1 MAINASIAMVGL
13 VKFDGTGNFGL
24 WQRRVKDLL
33 VQQGLVKALYGK
45 TKKPEKMTDDE
56 WEELDMK
63 AVSTIRLL
71 LADEVMYDVMEENST
86 VGIWL
91 NLEKRYMSKSLTN
104 KLHLKQKLYGLK
116 MTEGADLR
124 QHINTFK
131 QIISDMLR
139 IDIKFEDEDKAM
151 MLLTSLPASY
161 EHLVTTLLYGKETLE
176 LEEVSGALLDH
187 YQRKHKD
194 SAESSGEGLVVKGYQ
209 DRGRKKDKD
218 DKSAR
223 GRSKSKSKAV
233 KCFKCQ
239 KKGHMKRDCPEW
251 NKGKEESSTSV
262 NVVADSESDGD
273 MLSVS
278 SSTDGLNNSWLL
290 DSACSF
296 HVTPHRNWFDTY
308 RSINCGSVRMGND
321 ATCTIIGMG
330 TIKIKMSDGVV
341 RTLEEVRHIP
351 DMRKNLI
358 SLGTLDSKGYSYKSE
373 NGIMKVSKGAM
384 IVMTGQKISSNVYK
398 LLGNTILGGVA
409 AVVESED
416 DDTLLWHMRLG
427 HISERGMRELHK
439 RNLLTGIK
447 SCKLDF
453 CKYCIMGKQCRKS
466 LVYFLKNKSEA
477 FAKFKIWKA
486 EVENQT
492 GRKIKCLR
500 TDNGTE
506 YRDGDFLK
514 FCEEHGI
521 KRHFTVRKTPQQNGV
536 AERLNRT
543 ITETARCLRLNA
555 ELPKIFWAEA
565 VDMACYIINRSP
577 RVALDGK
584 VAEEVWTGQEVDYSF
599 MRIFGCP
606 AYVHISSED
615 RSKLDPKSKK
625 CIFLGFKK
633 GVKGYKLWDPVAQK
647 VVISRDVVFDEK
659 SMTKAFKE
667 EKSQAAESSN
677 NIGRSTVQVE
687 LDELESQSN
696 EEPHSNDQEQDST
709 RSDRPKR
716 NKRPPV
722 RYGFED
728 LVSYALLTSSEDPST
743 FQEAIESSE
752 KDKWMEAM
760 VEENESLS
768 KNKTWEL
775 TELPKGKKPIV
786 RHTSIRAVLA
796 LVADQD
802 LELEQLD
809 VKTAFLH
816 GNLDEEIF
824 MEQPEGFKQPGTE
837 NLVCRLKKSLYG
849 LKQLKSLLHKEFE
862 MKDLGAAKKILGM
875 EIHRDRGARKLWLSQ
890 KNYIRKVLE
899 KFSMLDAKPVST
911 PLANHFRLSGSQC
924 PKNEEEIE
932 NMSKVPYASAV
943 GCLMYAMVCTRPD
956 LAHAMSTVSRCMAN
970 PGREHWN
977 AVKWIF
983 RYLKGTAEHG
993 ILFSRQPGTNSVVGY
1008 VDADYAGEVDDRRST
1023 TGYVF
1028 TLSGGPICWKS
1039 TLQSI
1044 VAMST
1049 TEAEYMAVA
1058 EAAKEAL
1065 WLKGLVKELG
1075 LNQGG
1080 VQMHCDSQSAIYL
1093 AKESG
1098 DIVLEKVHTS
1108 ENAADMLMKPVTTAK
1123 FKHCLDLV
1131 NSEVQVGAMIGE
1143 DGKTSGIKKFDGIE
1157 FGCWRVI
1164 RLTLSRSVA
1173 HNVVKE
1179 TTTVGLMT
1187 ALFGMYEKP
1196 SANNKVQLVK
1206 KLFNLNMAEG
1216 IVVEKHLNEFNTIT
1230 NQLSSMEIEF
1240 DDEIHALIVLA
1251 SLPNSW
1257 EAMRMAVSNSA
1268 GKGKLKYDDIR
1279 DLILSEKVRRR
1290 DADIDN
1296 AEGQAFVTENKGRN
1310 RSTWHNDRAMFSDR
1324 HWRKEQTE
1332 DKDQK
1337 HDNEKDTTVV
1347 VDDEEVVVLSVQEQK
1362 YLCFNLISTPVM
1374 DRVSYCNHLGNGRW
1388 KLTKGH
1394 MVVARGRICC
1404 GLYKTHV
1411 KACKKKLNTVG
1422 TTDKTPQ
1429 LRVMVNSVAPK
1440 RVKFSLPDSA
1450 TDGGAICDGECRDG
1464 KLTTCDDD
1472 ELKDSKDL
1480 EQGERALTLEMVEP
1494 HEKRSI
1500 GECRKDNSKN
1510 IWVSNEGEPKNWIKD
1525 IQGEINSL
1533 RMKGIDIDVVFS
1545 LLVKMTKKLELCASS
1560 TGMDPN

>member
-1 MAINASIAMVGL
+1 MAINASIATVGL

-71 LADEVMYDVMEENST
+71 LADEVHVRCHGGE
-86 VGIWL
+86 L
-91 NLEKRYMSKSLTN
+91 NCRDLVESREKIYVQIPHEQTASKA
-104 KLHLKQKLYGLK
+104 KV
-116 MTEGADLR
+116 
-124 QHINTFK
+124 
-131 QIISDMLR
+131 
-139 IDIKFEDEDKAM
+139 DEDKAM

-321 ATCTIIGMG
+321 AACTIIGMG

-384 IVMTGQKISSNVYK
+384 VVMTGQKISSNVYK

-409 AVVESED
+409 AVAESED

-453 CKYCIMGKQCRKS
+453 CKYCIMGKQCRVRFKTATHKTKGILDYVHS
-466 LVYFLKNKSEA
+466 DIWGPVRTPSKGGAQYFMSFIDDYSRKAWVYFLKNKSEA

-514 FCEEHGI
+514 FCEEH
-521 KRHFTVRKTPQQNGV
+521 
-536 AERLNRT
+536 
-543 ITETARCLRLNA
+543 
-555 ELPKIFWAEA
+555 

-606 AYVHISSED
+606 AYVHISGED

-775 TELPKGKKPIV
+775 TELPKGKKPIGCKWVFKKKEAVSEKEGERFKARLVAKGYSQRHGIDYDEVFSPVV

-816 GNLDEEIF
+816 GNLEEEIF
-824 MEQPEGFKQPGTE
+824 MVQPEGFKQPGTE

-849 LKQLKSLLHKEFE
+849 LKQSPRQWYKRFDSYMIQIGYTRCEYDCCVYVRILEDGSYIFLLLYVDDMLIAAKSMCEVNRLKSLLHKEFE

-875 EIHRDRGARKLWLSQ
+875 EIRRDREARKLWLSQ

-943 GCLMYAMVCTRPD
+943 ECLMYAMVCTRPD
-956 LAHAMSTVSRCMAN
+956 LAHAVSTV
-970 PGREHWN
+970 
-977 AVKWIF
+977 
-983 RYLKGTAEHG
+983 
-993 ILFSRQPGTNSVVGY
+993 SRQPGTNSVVGY

-1044 VAMST
+1044 VTMSI

-1065 WLKGLVKELG
+1065 SLKGLVKELG
-1075 LNQGG
+1075 LNQSG

-1093 AKESG
+1093 AKNQVYHARTKHIDVRFHKIRELIVTG
-1098 DIVLEKVHTS
+1098 DIILKKVHTS
-1108 ENAADMLMKPVTTAK
+1108 ENAADMLTKPVTTTK

-1131 NSEVQVGAMIGE
+1131 NV
-1143 DGKTSGIKKFDGIE
+1143 
-1157 FGCWRVI
+1157 
-1164 RLTLSRSVA
+1164 
-1173 HNVVKE
+1173 
-1179 TTTVGLMT
+1179 
-1187 ALFGMYEKP
+1187 
-1196 SANNKVQLVK
+1196 
-1206 KLFNLNMAEG
+1206 
-1216 IVVEKHLNEFNTIT
+1216 
-1230 NQLSSMEIEF
+1230 SS
-1240 DDEIHALIVLA
+1240 L
-1251 SLPNSW
+1251 
-1257 EAMRMAVSNSA
+1257 
-1268 GKGKLKYDDIR
+1268 
-1279 DLILSEKVRRR
+1279 
-1290 DADIDN
+1290 
-1296 AEGQAFVTENKGRN
+1296 
-1310 RSTWHNDRAMFSDR
+1310 
-1324 HWRKEQTE
+1324 
-1332 DKDQK
+1332 
-1337 HDNEKDTTVV
+1337 
-1347 VDDEEVVVLSVQEQK
+1347 
-1362 YLCFNLISTPVM
+1362 
-1374 DRVSYCNHLGNGRW
+1374 
-1388 KLTKGH
+1388 
-1394 MVVARGRICC
+1394 
-1404 GLYKTHV
+1404 
-1411 KACKKKLNTVG
+1411 
-1422 TTDKTPQ
+1422 
-1429 LRVMVNSVAPK
+1429 
-1440 RVKFSLPDSA
+1440 
-1450 TDGGAICDGECRDG
+1450 
-1464 KLTTCDDD
+1464 
-1472 ELKDSKDL
+1472 
-1480 EQGERALTLEMVEP
+1480 
-1494 HEKRSI
+1494 
-1500 GECRKDNSKN
+1500 
-1510 IWVSNEGEPKNWIKD
+1510 
-1525 IQGEINSL
+1525 
-1533 RMKGIDIDVVFS
+1533 
-1545 LLVKMTKKLELCASS
+1545 
-1560 TGMDPN
+1560 

>member
-1 MAINASIAMVGL
+1 MAINASIATVGL

-86 VGIWL
+86 AGIWL

-116 MTEGADLR
+116 MTKGADLR

-151 MLLTSLPASY
+151 MLLTSLPTSY

-239 KKGHMKRDCPEW
+239 KKGHMKRECLEW

-321 ATCTIIGMG
+321 AACTIIGMG

-384 IVMTGQKISSNVYK
+384 IVMTGQKISSSVYK

-453 CKYCIMGKQCRKS
+453 CKYCIMGKQGRVRFKTATHKTKGILDFMHSDIWGPVRTPSKGGAQYFMSFIDDYSRKAW
-466 LVYFLKNKSEA
+466 VYFLKNKSEA

-500 TDNGTE
+500 IDNGTE

-543 ITETARCLRLNA
+543 IIETARCLRLNA

-606 AYVHISSED
+606 AYVHISGED

-625 CIFLGFKK
+625 CILFGFKK

-709 RSDRPKR
+709 RSDRPKC

-752 KDKWMEAM
+752 NDKWMEAM

-775 TELPKGKKPIV
+775 TELPKGKKPIGCKWVFKKKEAVSEKEGERFKARLVAKGYSQRHGIDYDEVFSPVV

-816 GNLDEEIF
+816 GNLEEEIF

-849 LKQLKSLLHKEFE
+849 LKQSPRQWYKRFDSYMIQIGYTRCEYDCCVYVRILEDGSYIFLLLYVDDMLIAAKSMCEVNRLKSLLHKEFE

-956 LAHAMSTVSRCMAN
+956 LAM
-970 PGREHWN
+970 
-977 AVKWIF
+977 
-983 RYLKGTAEHG
+983 
-993 ILFSRQPGTNSVVGY
+993 
-1008 VDADYAGEVDDRRST
+1008 
-1023 TGYVF
+1023 
-1028 TLSGGPICWKS
+1028 
-1039 TLQSI
+1039 
-1044 VAMST
+1044 
-1049 TEAEYMAVA
+1049 
-1058 EAAKEAL
+1058 
-1065 WLKGLVKELG
+1065 
-1075 LNQGG
+1075 
-1080 VQMHCDSQSAIYL
+1080 
-1093 AKESG
+1093 
-1098 DIVLEKVHTS
+1098 
-1108 ENAADMLMKPVTTAK
+1108 
-1123 FKHCLDLV
+1123 
-1131 NSEVQVGAMIGE
+1131 
-1143 DGKTSGIKKFDGIE
+1143 
-1157 FGCWRVI
+1157 
-1164 RLTLSRSVA
+1164 
-1173 HNVVKE
+1173 
-1179 TTTVGLMT
+1179 
-1187 ALFGMYEKP
+1187 
-1196 SANNKVQLVK
+1196 
-1206 KLFNLNMAEG
+1206 
-1216 IVVEKHLNEFNTIT
+1216 
-1230 NQLSSMEIEF
+1230 
-1240 DDEIHALIVLA
+1240 
-1251 SLPNSW
+1251 
-1257 EAMRMAVSNSA
+1257 
-1268 GKGKLKYDDIR
+1268 
-1279 DLILSEKVRRR
+1279 
-1290 DADIDN
+1290 
-1296 AEGQAFVTENKGRN
+1296 
-1310 RSTWHNDRAMFSDR
+1310 
-1324 HWRKEQTE
+1324 
-1332 DKDQK
+1332 
-1337 HDNEKDTTVV
+1337 
-1347 VDDEEVVVLSVQEQK
+1347 
-1362 YLCFNLISTPVM
+1362 
-1374 DRVSYCNHLGNGRW
+1374 
-1388 KLTKGH
+1388 
-1394 MVVARGRICC
+1394 
-1404 GLYKTHV
+1404 
-1411 KACKKKLNTVG
+1411 
-1422 TTDKTPQ
+1422 
-1429 LRVMVNSVAPK
+1429 
-1440 RVKFSLPDSA
+1440 
-1450 TDGGAICDGECRDG
+1450 
-1464 KLTTCDDD
+1464 
-1472 ELKDSKDL
+1472 
-1480 EQGERALTLEMVEP
+1480 
-1494 HEKRSI
+1494 
-1500 GECRKDNSKN
+1500 
-1510 IWVSNEGEPKNWIKD
+1510 
-1525 IQGEINSL
+1525 
-1533 RMKGIDIDVVFS
+1533 
-1545 LLVKMTKKLELCASS
+1545 
-1560 TGMDPN
+1560 

>member
-1 MAINASIAMVGL
+1 MAINASIATVGL

-71 LADEVMYDVMEENST
+71 LADKVMYDVMEENST
-86 VGIWL
+86 AGIWL

-223 GRSKSKSKAV
+223 GRSKSKNKTI

-239 KKGHMKRDCPEW
+239 KKGHMKRECPEW

-341 RTLEEVRHIP
+341 RTLEE
-351 DMRKNLI
+351 
-358 SLGTLDSKGYSYKSE
+358 
-373 NGIMKVSKGAM
+373 GAM
-384 IVMTGQKISSNVYK
+384 VVMTGQKISSNVYK

-409 AVVESED
+409 AVAESED

-427 HISERGMRELHK
+427 HMSERDIWGPVRTPSKGGAQYFMSF
-439 RNLLTGIK
+439 IDDY
-447 SCKLDF
+447 S
-453 CKYCIMGKQCRKS
+453 RKAW
-466 LVYFLKNKSEA
+466 VYFLKNKSEA

-606 AYVHISSED
+606 AYVHISGED

-687 LDELESQSN
+687 LDELESQSD

-775 TELPKGKKPIV
+775 TELPKGKKPIGCKWVFKKKEAVSEKEGERFKARLVAKGYSQRHGIDYDEVFSPVV

-816 GNLDEEIF
+816 GNLEEEIF
-824 MEQPEGFKQPGTE
+824 MVQPEGFKQPGTE

-849 LKQLKSLLHKEFE
+849 LKQSPRQWYKRFDSYMIQIGYTRCEYDCCVYVRILEDGSYIFLLLYVDDMLIAAKSMCEVNRLKSLLHKEFE

-875 EIHRDRGARKLWLSQ
+875 EIRRDRETRKLWLSQ

-956 LAHAMSTVSRCMAN
+956 LGSCN
-970 PGREHWN
+970 
-977 AVKWIF
+977 
-983 RYLKGTAEHG
+983 
-993 ILFSRQPGTNSVVGY
+993 
-1008 VDADYAGEVDDRRST
+1008 YAGEVDDRRST

-1080 VQMHCDSQSAIYL
+1080 VQ
-1093 AKESG
+1093 
-1098 DIVLEKVHTS
+1098 
-1108 ENAADMLMKPVTTAK
+1108 NAL
-1123 FKHCLDLV
+1123 
-1131 NSEVQVGAMIGE
+1131 
-1143 DGKTSGIKKFDGIE
+1143 
-1157 FGCWRVI
+1157 
-1164 RLTLSRSVA
+1164 
-1173 HNVVKE
+1173 
-1179 TTTVGLMT
+1179 
-1187 ALFGMYEKP
+1187 
-1196 SANNKVQLVK
+1196 
-1206 KLFNLNMAEG
+1206 
-1216 IVVEKHLNEFNTIT
+1216 
-1230 NQLSSMEIEF
+1230 
-1240 DDEIHALIVLA
+1240 
-1251 SLPNSW
+1251 
-1257 EAMRMAVSNSA
+1257 
-1268 GKGKLKYDDIR
+1268 
-1279 DLILSEKVRRR
+1279 
-1290 DADIDN
+1290 
-1296 AEGQAFVTENKGRN
+1296 
-1310 RSTWHNDRAMFSDR
+1310 
-1324 HWRKEQTE
+1324 
-1332 DKDQK
+1332 
-1337 HDNEKDTTVV
+1337 
-1347 VDDEEVVVLSVQEQK
+1347 
-1362 YLCFNLISTPVM
+1362 
-1374 DRVSYCNHLGNGRW
+1374 
-1388 KLTKGH
+1388 
-1394 MVVARGRICC
+1394 
-1404 GLYKTHV
+1404 
-1411 KACKKKLNTVG
+1411 
-1422 TTDKTPQ
+1422 
-1429 LRVMVNSVAPK
+1429 
-1440 RVKFSLPDSA
+1440 
-1450 TDGGAICDGECRDG
+1450 
-1464 KLTTCDDD
+1464 
-1472 ELKDSKDL
+1472 
-1480 EQGERALTLEMVEP
+1480 
-1494 HEKRSI
+1494 
-1500 GECRKDNSKN
+1500 
-1510 IWVSNEGEPKNWIKD
+1510 
-1525 IQGEINSL
+1525 
-1533 RMKGIDIDVVFS
+1533 
-1545 LLVKMTKKLELCASS
+1545 
-1560 TGMDPN
+1560 

>member
-1 MAINASIAMVGL
+1 MAINASIATVGL

-86 VGIWL
+86 AGIWL

-223 GRSKSKSKAV
+223 GRSKSKSKTV

-278 SSTDGLNNSWLL
+278 SSTD
-290 DSACSF
+290 
-296 HVTPHRNWFDTY
+296 
-308 RSINCGSVRMGND
+308 
-321 ATCTIIGMG
+321 
-330 TIKIKMSDGVV
+330 
-341 RTLEEVRHIP
+341 
-351 DMRKNLI
+351 
-358 SLGTLDSKGYSYKSE
+358 
-373 NGIMKVSKGAM
+373 
-384 IVMTGQKISSNVYK
+384 
-398 LLGNTILGGVA
+398 GNTILGGVA

-453 CKYCIMGKQCRKS
+453 CKYCIMGKQCRVRFKTATHKTKGILDYVHS
-466 LVYFLKNKSEA
+466 DIWGPVRTPSKGGAQYFMSFIDDYSRKTWVYFLKNKSEA

-514 FCEEHGI
+514 FCEEYGI

-606 AYVHISSED
+606 AYVHISGED

-775 TELPKGKKPIV
+775 TELPKGKKPIGCKWVFKKKEAVSEKEGERFKARLVAKGYSQRHGIDYDEVFSPVV

-816 GNLDEEIF
+816 GNLEEEIF

-849 LKQLKSLLHKEFE
+849 LKLKSLLHKEFE

-875 EIHRDRGARKLWLSQ
+875 EIHRDRGVRKLWLSQ

-956 LAHAMSTVSRCMAN
+956 LAHAVSTVSRYMAN

-1093 AKESG
+1093 AKNQVYHARTKHIDVRFHKIRELIVTG

-1108 ENAADMLMKPVTTAK
+1108 ENAADMLTKPVTTAK

-1131 NSEVQVGAMIGE
+1131 NV
-1143 DGKTSGIKKFDGIE
+1143 
-1157 FGCWRVI
+1157 
-1164 RLTLSRSVA
+1164 
-1173 HNVVKE
+1173 
-1179 TTTVGLMT
+1179 
-1187 ALFGMYEKP
+1187 
-1196 SANNKVQLVK
+1196 
-1206 KLFNLNMAEG
+1206 
-1216 IVVEKHLNEFNTIT
+1216 
-1230 NQLSSMEIEF
+1230 SS
-1240 DDEIHALIVLA
+1240 L
-1251 SLPNSW
+1251 
-1257 EAMRMAVSNSA
+1257 
-1268 GKGKLKYDDIR
+1268 
-1279 DLILSEKVRRR
+1279 
-1290 DADIDN
+1290 
-1296 AEGQAFVTENKGRN
+1296 
-1310 RSTWHNDRAMFSDR
+1310 
-1324 HWRKEQTE
+1324 
-1332 DKDQK
+1332 
-1337 HDNEKDTTVV
+1337 
-1347 VDDEEVVVLSVQEQK
+1347 
-1362 YLCFNLISTPVM
+1362 
-1374 DRVSYCNHLGNGRW
+1374 
-1388 KLTKGH
+1388 
-1394 MVVARGRICC
+1394 
-1404 GLYKTHV
+1404 
-1411 KACKKKLNTVG
+1411 
-1422 TTDKTPQ
+1422 
-1429 LRVMVNSVAPK
+1429 
-1440 RVKFSLPDSA
+1440 
-1450 TDGGAICDGECRDG
+1450 
-1464 KLTTCDDD
+1464 
-1472 ELKDSKDL
+1472 
-1480 EQGERALTLEMVEP
+1480 
-1494 HEKRSI
+1494 
-1500 GECRKDNSKN
+1500 
-1510 IWVSNEGEPKNWIKD
+1510 
-1525 IQGEINSL
+1525 
-1533 RMKGIDIDVVFS
+1533 
-1545 LLVKMTKKLELCASS
+1545 
-1560 TGMDPN
+1560 

>member
-1 MAINASIAMVGL
+1 MAINASIATVGL

-45 TKKPEKMTDDE
+45 TKKPEKMTDEE

-86 VGIWL
+86 AGIWL

-116 MTEGADLR
+116 MTE
-124 QHINTFK
+124 
-131 QIISDMLR
+131 
-139 IDIKFEDEDKAM
+139 DKAM

-161 EHLVTTLLYGKETLE
+161 EHLVMTLLYGKETLE

-223 GRSKSKSKAV
+223 GRSKSKSKTV
-233 KCFKCQ
+233 KYFKCQ

-384 IVMTGQKISSNVYK
+384 VVMTGQKISSNVYK

-409 AVVESED
+409 AIAESED

-427 HISERGMRELHK
+427 HMSERGMRELHK

-447 SCKLDF
+447 F
-453 CKYCIMGKQCRKS
+453 GKQKW
-466 LVYFLKNKSEA
+466 
-477 FAKFKIWKA
+477 KIRL
-486 EVENQT
+486 E
-492 GRKIKCLR
+492 RKIKCLR

-514 FCEEHGI
+514 FCEEH
-521 KRHFTVRKTPQQNGV
+521 
-536 AERLNRT
+536 
-543 ITETARCLRLNA
+543 
-555 ELPKIFWAEA
+555 

-584 VAEEVWTGQEVDYSF
+584 VAEEVWTGQEIDYSF

-606 AYVHISSED
+606 AYVHISGED
-615 RSKLDPKSKK
+615 RSKLNPKSKK

-633 GVKGYKLWDPVAQK
+633 GVKRYKLWDLVAQK

-667 EKSQAAESSN
+667 KKSQAAESSN

-687 LDELESQSN
+687 LDELESQSD

-709 RSDRPKR
+709 RSDRPKC

-743 FQEAIESSE
+743 FQEAVSE
-752 KDKWMEAM
+752 K
-760 VEENESLS
+760 EEERFKARLVA
-768 KNKTWEL
+768 
-775 TELPKGKKPIV
+775 KGYSQRHGIDYDEVFSPVV

-816 GNLDEEIF
+816 GNLEEEIF
-824 MEQPEGFKQPGTE
+824 MVQPEGFKQPGTE

-849 LKQLKSLLHKEFE
+849 LKQSPRQWYKRFDSYMIQIGYTRCEYDCCVYVRILEDGSYIFLLLYVDDMLIAAKSMCEVKRLKSLLHKEFE

-875 EIHRDRGARKLWLSQ
+875 EIRRDRETRKLWLSQ

-911 PLANHFRLSGSQC
+911 SLANHFRLSGSQC

-956 LAHAMSTVSRCMAN
+956 LAHAVSTVSRYMAN

-1023 TGYVF
+1023 TGFVF

-1093 AKESG
+1093 AKNQVYHARTKHIDVRFHKIRELIVTG

-1108 ENAADMLMKPVTTAK
+1108 ENAADMLTKPITTAK

-1131 NSEVQVGAMIGE
+1131 N
-1143 DGKTSGIKKFDGIE
+1143 
-1157 FGCWRVI
+1157 
-1164 RLTLSRSVA
+1164 
-1173 HNVVKE
+1173 
-1179 TTTVGLMT
+1179 
-1187 ALFGMYEKP
+1187 
-1196 SANNKVQLVK
+1196 
-1206 KLFNLNMAEG
+1206 
-1216 IVVEKHLNEFNTIT
+1216 
-1230 NQLSSMEIEF
+1230 
-1240 DDEIHALIVLA
+1240 
-1251 SLPNSW
+1251 
-1257 EAMRMAVSNSA
+1257 
-1268 GKGKLKYDDIR
+1268 
-1279 DLILSEKVRRR
+1279 
-1290 DADIDN
+1290 
-1296 AEGQAFVTENKGRN
+1296 
-1310 RSTWHNDRAMFSDR
+1310 
-1324 HWRKEQTE
+1324 
-1332 DKDQK
+1332 
-1337 HDNEKDTTVV
+1337 
-1347 VDDEEVVVLSVQEQK
+1347 
-1362 YLCFNLISTPVM
+1362 
-1374 DRVSYCNHLGNGRW
+1374 
-1388 KLTKGH
+1388 
-1394 MVVARGRICC
+1394 
-1404 GLYKTHV
+1404 
-1411 KACKKKLNTVG
+1411 
-1422 TTDKTPQ
+1422 
-1429 LRVMVNSVAPK
+1429 VNS
-1440 RVKFSLPDSA
+1440 L
-1450 TDGGAICDGECRDG
+1450 
-1464 KLTTCDDD
+1464 
-1472 ELKDSKDL
+1472 
-1480 EQGERALTLEMVEP
+1480 
-1494 HEKRSI
+1494 
-1500 GECRKDNSKN
+1500 
-1510 IWVSNEGEPKNWIKD
+1510 
-1525 IQGEINSL
+1525 
-1533 RMKGIDIDVVFS
+1533 
-1545 LLVKMTKKLELCASS
+1545 
-1560 TGMDPN
+1560 

>member
-1 MAINASIAMVGL
+1 MAINASIATVGL
-13 VKFDGTGNFGL
+13 IKFDGTGNFGL

-33 VQQGLVKALYGK
+33 VQQSLVKALYGK

-86 VGIWL
+86 TGIWL

-116 MTEGADLR
+116 MT
-124 QHINTFK
+124 
-131 QIISDMLR
+131 
-139 IDIKFEDEDKAM
+139 EDKAM

-194 SAESSGEGLVVKGYQ
+194 SVESSGEGLVVKGYQ

-218 DKSAR
+218 DKSAK
-223 GRSKSKSKAV
+223 GRSKSKSK
-233 KCFKCQ
+233 
-239 KKGHMKRDCPEW
+239 
-251 NKGKEESSTSV
+251 T
-262 NVVADSESDGD
+262 
-273 MLSVS
+273 
-278 SSTDGLNNSWLL
+278 
-290 DSACSF
+290 
-296 HVTPHRNWFDTY
+296 
-308 RSINCGSVRMGND
+308 VR
-321 ATCTIIGMG
+321 
-330 TIKIKMSDGVV
+330 
-341 RTLEEVRHIP
+341 R
-351 DMRKNLI
+351 
-358 SLGTLDSKGYSYKSE
+358 
-373 NGIMKVSKGAM
+373 
-384 IVMTGQKISSNVYK
+384 ISSNVYK

-409 AVVESED
+409 AVAESED
-416 DDTLLWHMRLG
+416 DDTRLWHMRLG
-427 HISERGMRELHK
+427 HMSERGMSELHK

-447 SCKLDF
+447 KAW
-453 CKYCIMGKQCRKS
+453 I
-466 LVYFLKNKSEA
+466 YFLKNKSEA

-486 EVENQT
+486 KVENQT
-492 GRKIKCLR
+492 ERKIKCLR

-514 FCEEHGI
+514 FYEEHGI

-543 ITETARCLRLNA
+543 ITETARCLRMNA
-555 ELPKIFWAEA
+555 ELPKIFWKEA
-565 VDMACYIINRSP
+565 VDMACYIINRSS

-606 AYVHISSED
+606 AYVHISGED

-667 EKSQAAESSN
+667 DKSQAAESSN

-687 LDELESQSN
+687 LDELESQSD

-760 VEENESLS
+760 VEGNESLS

-775 TELPKGKKPIV
+775 KPIGCKWVFKKKEAVSEKEGERFKARLVAKGYSQRHGIDYDEVFSLVV

-796 LVADQD
+796 LVAHQN

-816 GNLDEEIF
+816 GNLEEEIF
-824 MEQPEGFKQPGTE
+824 MIGYTRCEYDCCVYVRILEDGSYIF
-837 NLVCRLKKSLYG
+837 LLLYVDDMLIAAKSMCEVNR
-849 LKQLKSLLHKEFE
+849 LKSLLHKEFE

-875 EIHRDRGARKLWLSQ
+875 EIRRDRGARKLWLSQ
-890 KNYIRKVLE
+890 KNYIRKVFE
-899 KFSMLDAKPVST
+899 NFSMLDAKPMST
-911 PLANHFRLSGSQC
+911 PLAKNFRLSGSQC

-943 GCLMYAMVCTRPD
+943 GCLMYAMVCTRPN
-956 LAHAMSTVSRCMAN
+956 LAHA
-970 PGREHWN
+970 
-977 AVKWIF
+977 
-983 RYLKGTAEHG
+983 
-993 ILFSRQPGTNSVVGY
+993 PGTNSVVGY
-1008 VDADYAGEVDDRRST
+1008 VDANYT
-1023 TGYVF
+1023 
-1028 TLSGGPICWKS
+1028 GGPICWKS

-1058 EAAKEAL
+1058 EAVKEVL

-1093 AKESG
+1093 AKNQVYHARTKHINVRFHKIRELIVTG
-1098 DIVLEKVHTS
+1098 DIILEKVHTS
-1108 ENAADMLMKPVTTAK
+1108 ENAADMLTKPVTATK

-1131 NSEVQVGAMIGE
+1131 NV
-1143 DGKTSGIKKFDGIE
+1143 
-1157 FGCWRVI
+1157 
-1164 RLTLSRSVA
+1164 
-1173 HNVVKE
+1173 
-1179 TTTVGLMT
+1179 
-1187 ALFGMYEKP
+1187 
-1196 SANNKVQLVK
+1196 
-1206 KLFNLNMAEG
+1206 
-1216 IVVEKHLNEFNTIT
+1216 
-1230 NQLSSMEIEF
+1230 SS
-1240 DDEIHALIVLA
+1240 L
-1251 SLPNSW
+1251 
-1257 EAMRMAVSNSA
+1257 
-1268 GKGKLKYDDIR
+1268 
-1279 DLILSEKVRRR
+1279 
-1290 DADIDN
+1290 
-1296 AEGQAFVTENKGRN
+1296 
-1310 RSTWHNDRAMFSDR
+1310 
-1324 HWRKEQTE
+1324 
-1332 DKDQK
+1332 
-1337 HDNEKDTTVV
+1337 
-1347 VDDEEVVVLSVQEQK
+1347 
-1362 YLCFNLISTPVM
+1362 
-1374 DRVSYCNHLGNGRW
+1374 
-1388 KLTKGH
+1388 
-1394 MVVARGRICC
+1394 
-1404 GLYKTHV
+1404 
-1411 KACKKKLNTVG
+1411 
-1422 TTDKTPQ
+1422 
-1429 LRVMVNSVAPK
+1429 
-1440 RVKFSLPDSA
+1440 
-1450 TDGGAICDGECRDG
+1450 
-1464 KLTTCDDD
+1464 
-1472 ELKDSKDL
+1472 
-1480 EQGERALTLEMVEP
+1480 
-1494 HEKRSI
+1494 
-1500 GECRKDNSKN
+1500 
-1510 IWVSNEGEPKNWIKD
+1510 
-1525 IQGEINSL
+1525 
-1533 RMKGIDIDVVFS
+1533 
-1545 LLVKMTKKLELCASS
+1545 
-1560 TGMDPN
+1560 

>member
-1 MAINASIAMVGL
+1 MAINASIATVGL

-45 TKKPEKMTDDE
+45 TKKPEKMTDDK

-86 VGIWL
+86 AGIWL

-223 GRSKSKSKAV
+223 GRSKSKSKTV

-239 KKGHMKRDCPEW
+239 KKGHMKRECPEW

-290 DSACSF
+290 GFRMFFSRDS
-296 HVTPHRNWFDTY
+296 PQEL
-308 RSINCGSVRMGND
+308 VR
-321 ATCTIIGMG
+321 
-330 TIKIKMSDGVV
+330 
-341 RTLEEVRHIP
+341 
-351 DMRKNLI
+351 
-358 SLGTLDSKGYSYKSE
+358 
-373 NGIMKVSKGAM
+373 
-384 IVMTGQKISSNVYK
+384 KISSNVYK

-409 AVVESED
+409 AVAESED

-427 HISERGMRELHK
+427 HMSERGMRELHK

-453 CKYCIMGKQCRKS
+453 CKYCIMGKQCRVRFKTATHKTKGILDYVHS
-466 LVYFLKNKSEA
+466 DIWGPVRTPSKGGAQYFMSFIDDYSRKAWVYFLKNKSEA

-521 KRHFTVRKTPQQNGV
+521 KRHFTIRKTPQQNGV

-606 AYVHISSED
+606 AYVHISGED

-647 VVISRDVVFDEK
+647 VVISRDVV
-659 SMTKAFKE
+659 
-667 EKSQAAESSN
+667 
-677 NIGRSTVQVE
+677 E
-687 LDELESQSN
+687 LDELESQSD

-752 KDKWMEAM
+752 KDKWMKDYKKIVFEQ
-760 VEENESLS
+760 
-768 KNKTWEL
+768 NKTWEL
-775 TELPKGKKPIV
+775 TELPKGKKPIGCKWVFKKKEAVSEKEGERFKARLVAKGYSQRHGIDYDEVFSPVV

-809 VKTAFLH
+809 VKT
-816 GNLDEEIF
+816 
-824 MEQPEGFKQPGTE
+824 GFPSWEFGGRDFHETE
-837 NLVCRLKKSLYG
+837 R
-849 LKQLKSLLHKEFE
+849 
-862 MKDLGAAKKILGM
+862 
-875 EIHRDRGARKLWLSQ
+875 ARKLWLSQ

-956 LAHAMSTVSRCMAN
+956 LAHAVSTVSRYMAN

-1108 ENAADMLMKPVTTAK
+1108 ENAADMLTKPVTTAK

-1131 NSEVQVGAMIGE
+1131 NRTGTHFLMDCNAQLLTGLSGNDRLIVASACFTSFCSFNLSGKFLVLPGVLPLPQLSPALPSRHRQKSGCLRCQEADSSPNRLAATLGSPATELRSRHLCSRLKDLREARPNRARINPIRRRTRLHAPPKVPGAVILGSSATGLRSRHLHRRWKDLEELGPNRAKFILIGAWTRRHAPVKVPAPSSPSSHATRSNQKNYHLICAFCKHRGHTIDRCNMRAGILQRSAALTASESVPSSDAA
-1143 DGKTSGIKKFDGIE
+1143 SFDP
-1157 FGCWRVI
+1157 VS
-1164 RLTLSRSVA
+1164 LTTPTYSIADLQ
-1173 HNVVKE
+1173 
-1179 TTTVGLMT
+1179 
-1187 ALFGMYEKP
+1187 ALF
-1196 SANNKVQLVK
+1196 SQVQ
-1206 KLFNLNMAEG
+1206 A
-1216 IVVEKHLNEFNTIT
+1216 
-1230 NQLSSMEIEF
+1230 LSSS
-1240 DDEIHALIVLA
+1240 A
-1251 SLPNSW
+1251 
-1257 EAMRMAVSNSA
+1257 SNSA
-1268 GKGKLKYDDIR
+1268 
-1279 DLILSEKVRRR
+1279 
-1290 DADIDN
+1290 
-1296 AEGQAFVTENKGRN
+1296 
-1310 RSTWHNDRAMFSDR
+1310 
-1324 HWRKEQTE
+1324 
-1332 DKDQK
+1332 
-1337 HDNEKDTTVV
+1337 
-1347 VDDEEVVVLSVQEQK
+1347 LSVTPGISSEWF
-1362 YLCFNLISTPVM
+1362 LDSACCNHMTDNPHLTSAHTPPVLPTITTADGSAMTVSHVGSISTPNLS
-1374 DRVSYCNHLGNGRW
+1374 VSDVFCVPKLHLNLLSVGQLTELGLNLFFSSRGCLVQDSRTGQIVGSARKVGRLFE
-1388 KLTKGH
+1388 LTSLH
-1394 MVVARGRICC
+1394 FPSSSVSAPVIAASASIE
-1404 GLYKTHV
+1404 LW
-1411 KACKKKLNTVG
+1411 
-1422 TTDKTPQ
+1422 
-1429 LRVMVNSVAPK
+1429 LR
-1440 RVKFSLPDSA
+1440 
-1450 TDGGAICDGECRDG
+1450 
-1464 KLTTCDDD
+1464 
-1472 ELKDSKDL
+1472 
-1480 EQGERALTLEMVEP
+1480 
-1494 HEKRSI
+1494 
-1500 GECRKDNSKN
+1500 
-1510 IWVSNEGEPKNWIKD
+1510 
-1525 IQGEINSL
+1525 
-1533 RMKGIDIDVVFS
+1533 
-1545 LLVKMTKKLELCASS
+1545 
-1560 TGMDPN
+1560 

>member
-1 MAINASIAMVGL
+1 MAINASIATVGL
-13 VKFDGTGNFGL
+13 VKFDGTSNFGL

-45 TKKPEKMTDDE
+45 TKKLEKMTDEE

-71 LADEVMYDVMEENST
+71 LADKVMYDVMEENST
-86 VGIWL
+86 AGIWL

-116 MTEGADLR
+116 MTEGADLS

-161 EHLVTTLLYGKETLE
+161 EHLVTTLLYEKETLE
-176 LEEVSGALLDH
+176 LEEVSGAL
-187 YQRKHKD
+187 
-194 SAESSGEGLVVKGYQ
+194 
-209 DRGRKKDKD
+209 KKDKD
-218 DKSAR
+218 EKSAR
-223 GRSKSKSKAV
+223 GRSKSKSKTV
-233 KCFKCQ
+233 KCYKCQ

-308 RSINCGSVRMGND
+308 RLINCGSVRMGND

-384 IVMTGQKISSNVYK
+384 VVMTGQKISSNVYK

-409 AVVESED
+409 AVAESED
-416 DDTLLWHMRLG
+416 DDTLLWHMRLR
-427 HISERGMRELHK
+427 HMSER
-439 RNLLTGIK
+439 
-447 SCKLDF
+447 
-453 CKYCIMGKQCRKS
+453 
-466 LVYFLKNKSEA
+466 
-477 FAKFKIWKA
+477 
-486 EVENQT
+486 
-492 GRKIKCLR
+492 
-500 TDNGTE
+500 GTE

-577 RVALDGK
+577 RVALDEK
-584 VAEEVWTGQEVDYSF
+584 VAEEVWTGQEIDYSF
-599 MRIFGCP
+599 MRIF
-606 AYVHISSED
+606 E
-615 RSKLDPKSKK
+615 
-625 CIFLGFKK
+625 K

-687 LDELESQSN
+687 LDELESQSD

-709 RSDRPKR
+709 KSDRPKR

-775 TELPKGKKPIV
+775 TELPKGKKPIGCKWVFKKKEAVSEKEGERFKARLVAKGYSQRHGIDYDEVFSPVV

-796 LVADQD
+796 LVAHQD

-816 GNLDEEIF
+816 GNLEEEIF
-824 MEQPEGFKQPGTE
+824 MVQPEGFKQLGTE

-849 LKQLKSLLHKEFE
+849 LKQSPRQWYKRFDSYMIQIGYTRCEYDCCVYVRILEDGSFIFLLLYVDDMLIVAKSMCEVNRLNSLLHKEFE
-862 MKDLGAAKKILGM
+862 MKDLSAAKKILGM
-875 EIHRDRGARKLWLSQ
+875 EIRRDRGARKLWLSQ

-899 KFSMLDAKPVST
+899 KFSMLNAKPVST

-932 NMSKVPYASAV
+932 NMSKVPYVSAV

-956 LAHAMSTVSRCMAN
+956 LAHAVSTVSSYMAN

-983 RYLKGTAEHG
+983 RYLKGTAEHE
-993 ILFSRQPGTNSVVGY
+993 ILFSKQLGTNLVVGY
-1008 VDADYAGEVDDRRST
+1008 VDADYAGELDDRRST

-1058 EAAKEAL
+1058 EVAKEAL

-1093 AKESG
+1093 AKNQVYHARTKHIDVRFHKIRELIVTG

-1108 ENAADMLMKPVTTAK
+1108 ENAANMLTKPVTTAK

-1131 NSEVQVGAMIGE
+1131 NV
-1143 DGKTSGIKKFDGIE
+1143 
-1157 FGCWRVI
+1157 
-1164 RLTLSRSVA
+1164 
-1173 HNVVKE
+1173 
-1179 TTTVGLMT
+1179 
-1187 ALFGMYEKP
+1187 
-1196 SANNKVQLVK
+1196 
-1206 KLFNLNMAEG
+1206 
-1216 IVVEKHLNEFNTIT
+1216 
-1230 NQLSSMEIEF
+1230 SS
-1240 DDEIHALIVLA
+1240 L
-1251 SLPNSW
+1251 
-1257 EAMRMAVSNSA
+1257 
-1268 GKGKLKYDDIR
+1268 
-1279 DLILSEKVRRR
+1279 
-1290 DADIDN
+1290 
-1296 AEGQAFVTENKGRN
+1296 
-1310 RSTWHNDRAMFSDR
+1310 
-1324 HWRKEQTE
+1324 
-1332 DKDQK
+1332 
-1337 HDNEKDTTVV
+1337 
-1347 VDDEEVVVLSVQEQK
+1347 
-1362 YLCFNLISTPVM
+1362 
-1374 DRVSYCNHLGNGRW
+1374 
-1388 KLTKGH
+1388 
-1394 MVVARGRICC
+1394 
-1404 GLYKTHV
+1404 
-1411 KACKKKLNTVG
+1411 
-1422 TTDKTPQ
+1422 
-1429 LRVMVNSVAPK
+1429 
-1440 RVKFSLPDSA
+1440 
-1450 TDGGAICDGECRDG
+1450 
-1464 KLTTCDDD
+1464 
-1472 ELKDSKDL
+1472 
-1480 EQGERALTLEMVEP
+1480 
-1494 HEKRSI
+1494 
-1500 GECRKDNSKN
+1500 
-1510 IWVSNEGEPKNWIKD
+1510 
-1525 IQGEINSL
+1525 
-1533 RMKGIDIDVVFS
+1533 
-1545 LLVKMTKKLELCASS
+1545 
-1560 TGMDPN
+1560 

>member
-1 MAINASIAMVGL
+1 MAINASIATVGL

-86 VGIWL
+86 AGIWL

-151 MLLTSLPASY
+151 MLLTSLPDF
-161 EHLVTTLLYGKETLE
+161 LRTP
-176 LEEVSGALLDH
+176 
-187 YQRKHKD
+187 
-194 SAESSGEGLVVKGYQ
+194 AESSGEGLVVKGYQ

-223 GRSKSKSKAV
+223 GRSKSKSKTV

-239 KKGHMKRDCPEW
+239 KKGHMKRECPEW

-321 ATCTIIGMG
+321 AACTIIGMG

-409 AVVESED
+409 AVAESED

-427 HISERGMRELHK
+427 HMSERGMRELHK

-453 CKYCIMGKQCRKS
+453 CKYCIMGKQCRVRFKTATHKTKGILDYVHS
-466 LVYFLKNKSEA
+466 DIWGPVRTPSKGGAQYFMSFIDDYSRKAWVYFLKNKSEA

-606 AYVHISSED
+606 AYVHISGED

-775 TELPKGKKPIV
+775 TELPKGKKPIGCKWVFKKKEAVSEKEGERFKARLVAKGYSQRHGIDYDEVFSPVV

-816 GNLDEEIF
+816 GNLEEEIF

-849 LKQLKSLLHKEFE
+849 LKQSPRQWYKRLKSLLHKEFE

-875 EIHRDRGARKLWLSQ
+875 EIHRRQRGKKAVVVSEKLHQ
-890 KNYIRKVLE
+890 EV
-899 KFSMLDAKPVST
+899 
-911 PLANHFRLSGSQC
+911 
-924 PKNEEEIE
+924 
-932 NMSKVPYASAV
+932 
-943 GCLMYAMVCTRPD
+943 
-956 LAHAMSTVSRCMAN
+956 STVSRYMAN

-1093 AKESG
+1093 AKNQVYHARTKHIDVRFHKIRELIVTG

-1108 ENAADMLMKPVTTAK
+1108 ENAADMLTKPVTTAK

-1131 NSEVQVGAMIGE
+1131 NV
-1143 DGKTSGIKKFDGIE
+1143 
-1157 FGCWRVI
+1157 
-1164 RLTLSRSVA
+1164 
-1173 HNVVKE
+1173 
-1179 TTTVGLMT
+1179 
-1187 ALFGMYEKP
+1187 
-1196 SANNKVQLVK
+1196 
-1206 KLFNLNMAEG
+1206 
-1216 IVVEKHLNEFNTIT
+1216 
-1230 NQLSSMEIEF
+1230 SS
-1240 DDEIHALIVLA
+1240 L
-1251 SLPNSW
+1251 
-1257 EAMRMAVSNSA
+1257 
-1268 GKGKLKYDDIR
+1268 
-1279 DLILSEKVRRR
+1279 
-1290 DADIDN
+1290 
-1296 AEGQAFVTENKGRN
+1296 
-1310 RSTWHNDRAMFSDR
+1310 
-1324 HWRKEQTE
+1324 
-1332 DKDQK
+1332 
-1337 HDNEKDTTVV
+1337 
-1347 VDDEEVVVLSVQEQK
+1347 
-1362 YLCFNLISTPVM
+1362 
-1374 DRVSYCNHLGNGRW
+1374 
-1388 KLTKGH
+1388 
-1394 MVVARGRICC
+1394 
-1404 GLYKTHV
+1404 
-1411 KACKKKLNTVG
+1411 
-1422 TTDKTPQ
+1422 
-1429 LRVMVNSVAPK
+1429 
-1440 RVKFSLPDSA
+1440 
-1450 TDGGAICDGECRDG
+1450 
-1464 KLTTCDDD
+1464 
-1472 ELKDSKDL
+1472 
-1480 EQGERALTLEMVEP
+1480 
-1494 HEKRSI
+1494 
-1500 GECRKDNSKN
+1500 
-1510 IWVSNEGEPKNWIKD
+1510 
-1525 IQGEINSL
+1525 
-1533 RMKGIDIDVVFS
+1533 
-1545 LLVKMTKKLELCASS
+1545 
-1560 TGMDPN
+1560 

>member
-1 MAINASIAMVGL
+1 MAINASIATVGL

-86 VGIWL
+86 AGIWL

-151 MLLTSLPASY
+151 MLLTSLPTSY

-223 GRSKSKSKAV
+223 GRSKSKSKTV

-239 KKGHMKRDCPEW
+239 KKGHMKRECPEW

-308 RSINCGSVRMGND
+308 RSINCGSVRMD
-321 ATCTIIGMG
+321 
-330 TIKIKMSDGVV
+330 
-341 RTLEEVRHIP
+341 
-351 DMRKNLI
+351 
-358 SLGTLDSKGYSYKSE
+358 
-373 NGIMKVSKGAM
+373 
-384 IVMTGQKISSNVYK
+384 
-398 LLGNTILGGVA
+398 GVA
-409 AVVESED
+409 AVAESKD

-427 HISERGMRELHK
+427 HMSERGMRELHK

-453 CKYCIMGKQCRKS
+453 CKYCIMGKQCRVRFKTATHKTKGILDYVHS
-466 LVYFLKNKSEA
+466 DIWGPVRTPSKGGAQYFMSFIDDYSRKAWVYFLKNKSEA

-584 VAEEVWTGQEVDYSF
+584 VAEEVWTGID
-599 MRIFGCP
+599 
-606 AYVHISSED
+606 
-615 RSKLDPKSKK
+615 
-625 CIFLGFKK
+625 
-633 GVKGYKLWDPVAQK
+633 
-647 VVISRDVVFDEK
+647 
-659 SMTKAFKE
+659 
-667 EKSQAAESSN
+667 
-677 NIGRSTVQVE
+677 
-687 LDELESQSN
+687 

-728 LVSYALLTSSEDPST
+728 LVSYALLNATKDHRSGMVYALLTSSEDPST

-775 TELPKGKKPIV
+775 TELPKGKKPIGCKWVFKKKEAVSEKEGERFKARLVAKGYSQRHGIDYDEVFSPVV

-809 VKTAFLH
+809 VKTAFH
-816 GNLDEEIF
+816 GNLEEEIF
-824 MEQPEGFKQPGTE
+824 MGIWRKRFSWNNQRGSS
-837 NLVCRLKKSLYG
+837 NLIGYTRCEYDCCVYVRILEDGSYIFLLLYVDDMLIAAKSMCEVNR
-849 LKQLKSLLHKEFE
+849 LKSLLHKEFE

-875 EIHRDRGARKLWLSQ
+875 EIRRDRGARKLWLSQ

-943 GCLMYAMVCTRPD
+943 GCLMYAMVCTRPEFG
-956 LAHAMSTVSRCMAN
+956 SCN
-970 PGREHWN
+970 
-977 AVKWIF
+977 
-983 RYLKGTAEHG
+983 
-993 ILFSRQPGTNSVVGY
+993 
-1008 VDADYAGEVDDRRST
+1008 YAGEVDDRRST

-1093 AKESG
+1093 AKNQVYHARTKHIDVRFHKIRELIVTG

-1108 ENAADMLMKPVTTAK
+1108 ENAADMLTKPVTTAK

-1131 NSEVQVGAMIGE
+1131 NV
-1143 DGKTSGIKKFDGIE
+1143 
-1157 FGCWRVI
+1157 
-1164 RLTLSRSVA
+1164 
-1173 HNVVKE
+1173 
-1179 TTTVGLMT
+1179 
-1187 ALFGMYEKP
+1187 
-1196 SANNKVQLVK
+1196 
-1206 KLFNLNMAEG
+1206 
-1216 IVVEKHLNEFNTIT
+1216 
-1230 NQLSSMEIEF
+1230 SS
-1240 DDEIHALIVLA
+1240 L
-1251 SLPNSW
+1251 
-1257 EAMRMAVSNSA
+1257 
-1268 GKGKLKYDDIR
+1268 
-1279 DLILSEKVRRR
+1279 
-1290 DADIDN
+1290 
-1296 AEGQAFVTENKGRN
+1296 
-1310 RSTWHNDRAMFSDR
+1310 
-1324 HWRKEQTE
+1324 
-1332 DKDQK
+1332 
-1337 HDNEKDTTVV
+1337 
-1347 VDDEEVVVLSVQEQK
+1347 
-1362 YLCFNLISTPVM
+1362 
-1374 DRVSYCNHLGNGRW
+1374 
-1388 KLTKGH
+1388 
-1394 MVVARGRICC
+1394 
-1404 GLYKTHV
+1404 
-1411 KACKKKLNTVG
+1411 
-1422 TTDKTPQ
+1422 
-1429 LRVMVNSVAPK
+1429 
-1440 RVKFSLPDSA
+1440 
-1450 TDGGAICDGECRDG
+1450 
-1464 KLTTCDDD
+1464 
-1472 ELKDSKDL
+1472 
-1480 EQGERALTLEMVEP
+1480 
-1494 HEKRSI
+1494 
-1500 GECRKDNSKN
+1500 
-1510 IWVSNEGEPKNWIKD
+1510 
-1525 IQGEINSL
+1525 
-1533 RMKGIDIDVVFS
+1533 
-1545 LLVKMTKKLELCASS
+1545 
-1560 TGMDPN
+1560 

>member
-1 MAINASIAMVGL
+1 MAINASIATVGL
-13 VKFDGTGNFGL
+13 IKFDGTGNFGL

-86 VGIWL
+86 AGIWL

-151 MLLTSLPASY
+151 MLLTSLPDF
-161 EHLVTTLLYGKETLE
+161 LRTPGDDLTLRKRN
-176 LEEVSGALLDH
+176 SGI
-187 YQRKHKD
+187 RR
-194 SAESSGEGLVVKGYQ
+194 SFRSPIVE
-209 DRGRKKDKD
+209 GRKT
-218 DKSAR
+218 R
-223 GRSKSKSKAV
+223 MTNLLGRRSKSKSKTV

-239 KKGHMKRDCPEW
+239 KKGHMKRECPEW
-251 NKGKEESSTSV
+251 NKGKEESFTSV

-278 SSTDGLNNSWLL
+278 SSIDGLNNSWLL
-290 DSACSF
+290 DSCMFFSCDS
-296 HVTPHRNWFDTY
+296 PQEL
-308 RSINCGSVRMGND
+308 
-321 ATCTIIGMG
+321 
-330 TIKIKMSDGVV
+330 MSDGVV

-384 IVMTGQKISSNVYK
+384 VVMTGQKISSNVYK

-409 AVVESED
+409 AVAESED

-453 CKYCIMGKQCRKS
+453 CKYCIMGKQCRVRFKTATHKTKGILDYVHS
-466 LVYFLKNKSEA
+466 DIWGPVRTPSKGGAQYFMSFIDDYSRKAWVYFLKNKSEA

-514 FCEEHGI
+514 FCEEYGI

-543 ITETARCLRLNA
+543 ITETARCLR
-555 ELPKIFWAEA
+555 
-565 VDMACYIINRSP
+565 
-577 RVALDGK
+577 VALDGK
-584 VAEEVWTGQEVDYSF
+584 VAEEVWTGQEVNYSF

-606 AYVHISSED
+606 AYVYISGED

-775 TELPKGKKPIV
+775 TELPKGKKPIGCKWVFKKKEAVSEKEGERFKARLVAKGYSQRHGIDYDEVFSPVV

-816 GNLDEEIF
+816 GNLEEEIF

-849 LKQLKSLLHKEFE
+849 LKQSPRQWYKRLKSLLHKEFE

-875 EIHRDRGARKLWLSQ
+875 EIRRDRETRKLWLSQ
-890 KNYIRKVLE
+890 KNYIRK
-899 KFSMLDAKPVST
+899 
-911 PLANHFRLSGSQC
+911 C

-956 LAHAMSTVSRCMAN
+956 LAHAVSTVSRYMAN

-1028 TLSGGPICWKS
+1028 TLSSGPICWKS

-1075 LNQGG
+1075 KITLY
-1080 VQMHCDSQSAIYL
+1080 HPKLSPSAIYL
-1093 AKESG
+1093 AKNQVYHARTKHIDVRFHKIRELIVTG

-1108 ENAADMLMKPVTTAK
+1108 ENAADMLTKPVTTAK

-1131 NSEVQVGAMIGE
+1131 NV
-1143 DGKTSGIKKFDGIE
+1143 
-1157 FGCWRVI
+1157 
-1164 RLTLSRSVA
+1164 
-1173 HNVVKE
+1173 
-1179 TTTVGLMT
+1179 
-1187 ALFGMYEKP
+1187 
-1196 SANNKVQLVK
+1196 
-1206 KLFNLNMAEG
+1206 
-1216 IVVEKHLNEFNTIT
+1216 
-1230 NQLSSMEIEF
+1230 SS
-1240 DDEIHALIVLA
+1240 L
-1251 SLPNSW
+1251 
-1257 EAMRMAVSNSA
+1257 
-1268 GKGKLKYDDIR
+1268 
-1279 DLILSEKVRRR
+1279 
-1290 DADIDN
+1290 
-1296 AEGQAFVTENKGRN
+1296 
-1310 RSTWHNDRAMFSDR
+1310 
-1324 HWRKEQTE
+1324 
-1332 DKDQK
+1332 
-1337 HDNEKDTTVV
+1337 
-1347 VDDEEVVVLSVQEQK
+1347 
-1362 YLCFNLISTPVM
+1362 
-1374 DRVSYCNHLGNGRW
+1374 
-1388 KLTKGH
+1388 
-1394 MVVARGRICC
+1394 
-1404 GLYKTHV
+1404 
-1411 KACKKKLNTVG
+1411 
-1422 TTDKTPQ
+1422 
-1429 LRVMVNSVAPK
+1429 
-1440 RVKFSLPDSA
+1440 
-1450 TDGGAICDGECRDG
+1450 
-1464 KLTTCDDD
+1464 
-1472 ELKDSKDL
+1472 
-1480 EQGERALTLEMVEP
+1480 
-1494 HEKRSI
+1494 
-1500 GECRKDNSKN
+1500 
-1510 IWVSNEGEPKNWIKD
+1510 
-1525 IQGEINSL
+1525 
-1533 RMKGIDIDVVFS
+1533 
-1545 LLVKMTKKLELCASS
+1545 
-1560 TGMDPN
+1560 